1 MPKEVTVLRKKILS
15 LFLAA
20 ALALSLCA
28 APLAAESH
36 MSNFKK
42 CNTYSAYSDIW
53 SGAWYGSAA
62 KLCYEYGLMHGTYGK
77 FNPRNTVSVAEAL
90 AIADRIYEIYTT
102 GESTL
107 KGGSGADWYQPYVD
121 YAVKN
126 GIISESAFTDYTRPA
141 TRAEIAYIF
150 ADALPPAE
158 LHAINDIDHLTDVP
172 MGKYYYSVLL
182 LYNAGVLTGSGTD
195 CLFRPNDTITRAEIA
210 SIAARMIVPKERK
223 KFILLDKQEMND
235 VIFGLTVYMPGEREE
250 RDAGAAIAYAAK
262 RYRCEVLTEN
272 DGAVD
277 ITAYTKGEAKQR
289 LADQLSAVGFTM
301 NIPSVSATEVS
312 FGTVPAYRYQFKAV
326 GGDGKERL
334 CFGYT
339 FIKAGMFC
347 SVTFLTGRD
356 STEFRTAIDALTL
369 DGASHT

>member
-15 LFLAA
+15 LSLAA

-42 CNTYSAYSDIW
+42 CSTYSAYSDVW

-77 FNPRNTVSVAEAL
+77 FNPRNTVSVVEAL
-90 AIADRIYEIYTT
+90 AIADRIHEIYTT
-102 GESTL
+102 GGSTL
-107 KGGSGADWYQPYVD
+107 KSISGADWYRPYVD
-121 YAVKN
+121 YAVEN
-126 GIISESAFTDYTRPA
+126 GIISETAFTDYTRPA

-158 LHAINDIDHLTDVP
+158 LHAVNTIDHLTDVP

-210 SIAARMIVPKERK
+210 AVAARMIVPKERK
-223 KFILLDKQEMND
+223 KFILLDKQELND
-235 VIFGLTVYMPGEREE
+235 VISGLTVYMSGEREA
-250 RDAGAAIAYAAK
+250 RDTGAAIANAAK
-262 RYRCEVLTEN
+262 RYRCEVLTES
-272 DGAVD
+272 DSAAD
-277 ITAYTKGEAKQR
+277 ITAYTKGEVKQR
-289 LADQLSAVGFTM
+289 LAAQLAAVGFAM
-301 NIPSVSATEVS
+301 SIPSVSATEVS
-312 FGTVPAYRYQFKAV
+312 FGTVPAYRYQFKATD
-326 GGDGKERL
+326 GDGKERL

-339 FIKAGMFC
+339 FIKDGSLC
-347 SVTFLTGRD
+347 SVTFLTARD
-356 STEFRTAIDALTL
+356 SAEFRTAIDALTL
-369 DGASHT
+369 DDASHT

>member
-28 APLAAESH
+28 APMAAESH

-42 CNTYSAYSDIW
+42 CNTYSAYSDVW

-77 FNPRNTVSVAEAL
+77 FNPRSTVSVAEAL
-90 AIADRIYEIYTT
+90 AIADRIHEIYT
-102 GESTL
+102 GGAGTL

-121 YAVKN
+121 YAVEN
-126 GIISESAFTDYTRPA
+126 GIISETAFTDYTRPA
-141 TRAEIAYIF
+141 LRAEIAYIF

-158 LHAINDIDHLTDVP
+158 LHAVNTIDHLTDVP

-210 SIAARMIVPKERK
+210 AVAARMIVPKERQ
-223 KFILLDKQEMND
+223 KFILLDRQALDD
-235 VIFGLTVYMPGEREE
+235 VVPGLTVYMPGEREA
-250 RDAGAAIAYAAK
+250 RNAGAAIANAAK
-262 RYRCEVLTEN
+262 RYRCEVLTES
-272 DGAVD
+272 DSAAD
-277 ITAYTKGEAKQR
+277 ITAYTKGAVKER
-289 LADQLSAVGFTM
+289 LAEQLSAVGFAM
-301 NIPSVSATEVS
+301 SIPSVRATEVS
-312 FGTVPAYRYQFKAV
+312 FGAVRAYRYEFRATDA
-326 GGDGKERL
+326 DGKERL

-339 FIKAGMFC
+339 FIKDGNLC
-347 SVTFLTGRD
+347 SVTFLALRD
-356 STEFRTAIDALTL
+356 SAEFRTAIDALTL
-369 DGASHT
+369 DDASHT